1 CSQQPGQPE
10 REDLVLSACGRSDGS
25 AASDVRPGI
34 TDGASGWSS
43 SEESQPCWKRN
54 RILEWHDRMPD
65 PQPKH
70 PSSRPLPPGQV
81 INLTNVKYPP
91 LLSLTISNP
100 TILSALSHPSAPSHL
115 ADVPL
120 AYIPSALHHRY
131 QLLHSSRHAEAH
143 LTRLR
148 DDAQARI
155 HYLTTRNMAETSPST
170 IDNEEKEGPKGREG
184 PEEKQRREEIY
195 RHVEGQLQDVAG
207 LCEDSQGRVRALT
220 GEVEWLMGRERMLSG
235 CRADVEQ
242 MLSSEG
248 K

>member
-1 CSQQPGQPE
+1 MVVLHRMYDLGLRME
-10 REDLVLSACGRSDGS
+10 RRGGHLVRNHSNGTIECL
-25 AASDVRPGI
+25 I
-34 TDGASGWSS
+34 
-43 SEESQPCWKRN
+43 RN
-54 RILEWHDRMPD
+54 RSIPR
-65 PQPKH
+65 
-70 PSSRPLPPGQV
+70 RG
-81 INLTNVKYPP
+81 
-91 LLSLTISNP
+91 
-100 TILSALSHPSAPSHL
+100 PSHL
-115 ADVPL
+115 AKSSISQTPPFSPHFP
-120 AYIPSALHHRY
+120 IPPHPPTSPTCPSPTFPRPSGLHHRY

-170 IDNEEKEGPKGREG
+170 IDNEEKESPTGREG